1 MSRRS
6 GKAWAAKEATQK
18 INSISKRRMRGSLND
33 DSELIIFR
41 QSGTELFNNQ
51 YTTPAFKIDF
61 FFGTFEIKDV
71 NVPMKTDSVHRSLFE
86 RTRLAVLVQRR
97 RKPVAVLAF
106 KIH

>member
-51 YTTPAFKIDF
+51 YTTPALKME
-61 FFGTFEIKDV
+61 GLQRAENPTQEYPKV
-71 NVPMKTDSVHRSLFE
+71 SSE
-86 RTRLAVLVQRR
+86 RR
-97 RKPVAVLAF
+97 
-106 KIH
+106 